1 MLPLALIL
9 LAAPGRPLVY
19 WGARPP
25 PILADGAPVRGREAQ
40 VLEVPAALDK
50 GALVVRFTFDRA
62 VKDALYLQDGAPV
75 SGRLRAALDIDA
87 DGDRATGVASGPG
100 DLRRGADHRVEVG
113 VVALGRDDEEKL
125 PARALVTA
133 ALLGLSADGRRRSL
147 WRADDADN
155 PQQVSIRGEWV
166 ELRLPLDKV
175 PARAG
180 SRLILS
186 QGERAYDGRLV
197 P

>member
-9 LAAPGRPLVY
+9 LAAPGRPLFY
-19 WGARPP
+19 WGARPAT
-25 PILADGAPVRGREAQ
+25 ILADAPTARGVEAL
-40 VLEVPAALDK
+40 VTEVHAALDK
-50 GALVVRFTFDRA
+50 GALVLRFTFDRE
-62 VKDALYLQDGAPV
+62 VKEALYLRDGAPV
-75 SGRLRAALDIDA
+75 SGRLRAALDIDT
-87 DGDRATGVASGPG
+87 DGDRSTGFASGAG
-100 DLRRGADHRVEVG
+100 DLRTGADHRVEVG
-113 VVALGRDDEEKL
+113 VVALGRDEEEKL
-125 PARALVTA
+125 EARALVTA
-133 ALLGLSADGRRRSL
+133 ALLGLAPDGRRRSL

-180 SRLILS
+180 SRLILL
-186 QGERAYDGRLV
+186 QGEKAYDGRLK

>member
-9 LAAPGRPLVY
+9 LAAPGRPLFY
-19 WGARPP
+19 WGARPAT
-25 PILADGAPVRGREAQ
+25 ILADPPSARGVEAQ
-40 VLEVPAALDK
+40 VTEVHAAVDK
-50 GALVVRFTFDRA
+50 GDLVVRFTFDRA
-62 VKDALYLQDGAPV
+62 VKEALYLPDGAPV

-87 DGDRATGVASGPG
+87 DGDRGTGLDSGPA
-100 DLRRGADHRVEVG
+100 DLRTGADHRVEVG
-113 VVALGRDDEEKL
+113 VVALGRDEDEKL

-133 ALLGLSADGRRRSL
+133 ALLGLAPDGRRRSL
-147 WRADDADN
+147 WRVDDADH
-155 PQQVSIRGEWV
+155 PQNVSIRGEGV
-166 ELRLPLDKV
+166 ELRVPLGKV

-186 QGERAYDGRLV
+186 QGEKVYDGRLK

>member
-9 LAAPGRPLVY
+9 LGAPGRPLFY
-19 WGARPP
+19 WGARPAT
-25 PILADGAPVRGREAQ
+25 ILADAPPARGVEAR
-40 VLEVPAALDK
+40 VTEVHAALDK
-50 GALVVRFTFDRA
+50 RDLVVRFTFDRA
-62 VKDALYLQDGAPV
+62 VKEALYLKDGAPV

-87 DGDRATGVASGPG
+87 DADRATGIASGVG
-100 DLRRGADHRVEVG
+100 DLRTGADHRVEVG

-133 ALLGLSADGRRRSL
+133 ALLGLAPDGRRRSL

-166 ELRLPLDKV
+166 ELRLPLGKV
-175 PARAG
+175 PARVG

-186 QGERAYDGRLV
+186 QGEKAYDGRLK

>member
-9 LAAPGRPLVY
+9 FAASGRPLFY
-19 WGARPP
+19 WGARPAA
-25 PILADGAPVRGREAQ
+25 IVTDVASAQGVEAQ
-40 VLEVPAALDK
+40 VAEVHAALDK
-50 GALVVRFTFDRA
+50 GDLVLRFTFDRA
-62 VKDALYLQDGAPV
+62 VKQALYLQDGAPV
-75 SGRLRAALDIDA
+75 SGRLRAALDIDV
-87 DGDRATGVASGPG
+87 DGDRTTGFASGPA
-100 DLRRGADHRVEVG
+100 DLRTGADHRVEVG
-113 VVALGRDDEEKL
+113 VVALGKDEEERL

-133 ALLGLSADGRRRSL
+133 ALLAIAPDGRRKSL

-155 PQQVSIRGEWV
+155 PRQVSIHGEWV

-175 PARAG
+175 PARDG

-186 QGERAYDGRLV
+186 QGENAYDGRLK